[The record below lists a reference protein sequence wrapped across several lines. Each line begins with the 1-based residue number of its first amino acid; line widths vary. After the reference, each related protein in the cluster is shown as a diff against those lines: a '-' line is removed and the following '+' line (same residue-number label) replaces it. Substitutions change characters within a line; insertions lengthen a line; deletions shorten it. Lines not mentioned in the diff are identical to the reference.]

1 MGEPVGI
8 SPGQNDTVTKITVC
22 QKDEKMKKNTVSKD
36 LAERVAGLTVLDIRK
51 NAVELPSLWS
61 DRRIVLTFFR
71 HFG

>member
-1 MGEPVGI
+1 
-8 SPGQNDTVTKITVC
+8 
-22 QKDEKMKKNTVSKD
+22 MKKDAASKD
-36 LAERVAGLTVLDIRK
+36 LAERVAGLTVLDIKK

>member
-1 MGEPVGI
+1 
-8 SPGQNDTVTKITVC
+8 
-22 QKDEKMKKNTVSKD
+22 MKKDTAYRD
-36 LAERVAGLTVLDIRK
+36 LAERVAGLTVLDIRN

>member
-1 MGEPVGI
+1 
-8 SPGQNDTVTKITVC
+8 VTKITVY
-22 QKDEKMKKNTVSKD
+22 QKDEKMKKNAPSKD